1 MDISSSGSALAV
13 KMAQAV
19 SAAKGAS
26 SPMSTDLGKPA
37 GGADFIDSL
46 DAALKAVSQS
56 QNQATGLQREFQMEN
71 PNVSLED
78 TMIAM
83 NKASISFGAAVQT
96 RNKLVTAYEQIMNM
110 PV

>member
-1 MDISSSGSALAV
+1 MRRLLTSLACIRRTPISRELEIINPQRMMEA
-13 KMAQAV
+13 
-19 SAAKGAS
+19 
-26 SPMSTDLGKPA
+26 
-37 GGADFIDSL
+37 
-46 DAALKAVSQS
+46 AALKAVSQS
-56 QNQATGLQREFQMEN
+56 QQQATGLQREFQMEN